1 MASRIRH
8 YVTETLLWAAAA
20 LGLIAI
26 VLVFC
31 AYFFNISVILFRTGS
46 MEPTIPAGSAA
57 LVQEVEASEVEVGDV
72 LTVERPGDMP
82 VTHRVTSVEPADT
95 ATERVITMQGDANES
110 PDPAP
115 YTITEGR
122 VLLASVPGLANPIN
136 QLGNPYVMG
145 GITLAASILVGWAF
159 WPRSGGGSPPARPRE
174 GSDES
179 SSTSPKPRHAGAVV
193 GVVAVAG
200 VAIIVPPPEPAAAG
214 TAEPESTEV
223 VEETIASTFITL
235 TSVYSPST
243 RQNLAPDKSSQWD
256 VGIDVDGPSEG
267 EVRTGLS
274 STGDLP
280 LEVTMLACSSRWTS
294 DPTGASDGT
303 DDCASTSRVVAEDQ
317 LVSPREDIDWID
329 EFSTEDSPWLRL
341 VVSLPDSADAPV
353 ASTAGLR
360 VHAQAWGDEVSTG
373 PESDKDQPAPS
384 PGEETSDDDAVQ
396 PHPDATTS
404 PSDEQTPQGGDLART
419 GFSLLPLL
427 AAGVL
432 SVVLGRWL
440 KSRSGKSADAEKSG
454 GAR

>member
-1 MASRIRH
+1 MVGRIRH
-8 YVTETLLWAAAA
+8 YLTETLLWAAAA
-20 LGLIAI
+20 LGLVAI

-31 AYFFNISVILFRTGS
+31 AYFFNMSIILFRTGS

-57 LVQEVEASEVEVGDV
+57 LVQEIEASEVEVGDV

-82 VTHRVTSVEPADT
+82 VTHRVTSVEPADS
-95 ATERVITMQGDANES
+95 AAARVITMQGDANES

-174 GSDES
+174 DSDTS
-179 SSTSPKPRHAGAVV
+179 SSTSPKPRHAGAVF

-200 VAIIVPPPEPAAAG
+200 AAIIVPPPEPAAAV
-214 TAEPESTEV
+214 TAEPESAEV
-223 VEETIASTFITL
+223 VEETVASTFITL
-235 TSVYSPST
+235 TSVYAPST

-256 VGIDVDGPSEG
+256 VGIEVEGPSEG

-280 LEVTMLACSSRWTS
+280 LEVTVLACSIRWAS
-294 DPTGASDGT
+294 DPTGTSDGA
-303 DDCASTSRVVAEDQ
+303 DDCAGTSRVVAEDQ
-317 LVSPREDIDWID
+317 LVSSREDVDWI
-329 EFSTEDSPWLRL
+329 EEVSTEDSPWLRL
-341 VVSLPDSADAPV
+341 VVSLPDTADVPA
-353 ASTAGLR
+353 ANTAGLR
-360 VHAQAWGDEVSTG
+360 LHAHAWGDEVSTG
-373 PESDKDQPAPS
+373 PESDKDRQVPS
-384 PGEETSDDDAVQ
+384 PDEETPDDDADQ
-396 PHPDATTS
+396 AHPNAATP
-404 PSDEQTPQGGDLART
+404 PSDEQTPQDGDLART

-440 KSRSGKSADAEKSG
+440 KSRAGKSAGAEKGG
-454 GAR
+454 GAL

>member
-1 MASRIRH
+1 MTGRIRH
-8 YVTETLLWAAAA
+8 YLTETLLWAAAA

-31 AYFFNISVILFRTGS
+31 AYFFNISIILFRTGS

-72 LTVERPGDMP
+72 LTVERPGEMP
-82 VTHRVTSVEPADT
+82 VTHRVTSIQPGNTSA
-95 ATERVITMQGDANES
+95 ERVITMQGDANES

-115 YTITEGR
+115 YTITGGR

-145 GITLAASILVGWAF
+145 GITLAASVLVGWAF

-174 GSDES
+174 DAEKS

-200 VAIIVPPPEPAAAG
+200 ATIVVPPPEPAAAEI
-214 TAEPESTEV
+214 AEPESTKV

-235 TSVYSPST
+235 TSVYAPST
-243 RQNLAPDKSSQWD
+243 RENLAPDRSSQWD
-256 VGIDVDGPSEG
+256 VGVDVDGPSEG

-274 STGDLP
+274 STGELP
-280 LEVTMLACSSRWTS
+280 LEVTVLACSSRWTS
-294 DPTGASDGT
+294 DPTGTGEGT
-303 DDCASTSRVVAEDQ
+303 DDCAGSSRLVAEDQ
-317 LVSPREDIDWID
+317 LVSPEEEVEWIE

-341 VVSLPDSADAPV
+341 VVTLPNTVEAPA

-360 VHAQAWGDEVSTG
+360 LHAHAWGDEVATG
-373 PESDKDQPAPS
+373 PEPDEDQPAPS
-384 PGEETSDDDAVQ
+384 PGEETPDGDADQ
-396 PHPDATTS
+396 PRPDAALV
-404 PSDEQTPQGGDLART
+404 PGAGEAPRDGDLART
-419 GFSLLPLL
+419 GISLLPLL
-427 AAGVL
+427 IAAVL
-432 SVVLGRWL
+432 SVALGRWL
-440 KSRSGKSADAEKSG
+440 QDRYARSSDRTASDAQ
-454 GAR
+454 